1 MQLGIYHRSHRQNT
15 LADNQSN
22 ALQSLPTS
30 RHKLLLL
37 NRHKNVPEAITR
49 ILAYP
54 NTRSVRRTLPG
65 AMAKTIFTAAPLQE
79 PSQGLSI
86 IPTSEQEPS
95 QQPSQTHPIHLR
107 NPHASHL
114 KNHLR
119 FLHPTH
125 RKNFHRSLAK
135 SYIRSIAWTVSR
147 TITRTL
153 ADSQIKSVSKEPPQ
167 EPSQIYAVNPNKL
180 LQESSQIPTSDP
192 SQELLQK
199 SLQGTVTISV
209 ARTDANS

>member
-15 LADNQSN
+15 LADNQSK

-79 PSQGLSI
+79 PSQ
-86 IPTSEQEPS
+86 E
-95 QQPSQTHPIHLR
+95 
-107 NPHASHL
+107 
-114 KNHLR
+114 
-119 FLHPTH
+119 
-125 RKNFHRSLAK
+125 NFHRSLAK

-153 ADSQIKSVSKEPPQ
+153 ADSQIKSVSRILEGANARTITDLCSQPKQ
-167 EPSQIYAVNPNKL
+167 PSQEL

-199 SLQGTVTISV
+199 SLQEPLQKPSQEPTPIP
-209 ARTDANS
+209 NF